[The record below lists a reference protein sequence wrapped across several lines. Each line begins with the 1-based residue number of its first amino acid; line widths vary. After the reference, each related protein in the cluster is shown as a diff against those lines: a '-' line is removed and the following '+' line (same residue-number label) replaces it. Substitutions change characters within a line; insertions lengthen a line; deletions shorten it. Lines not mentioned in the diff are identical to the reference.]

1 MNRYCFLQA
10 SPLREAFF
18 VHMNVDICRTTVVEL
33 FIKMRLSLV
42 FALLITPLASLAQTD
57 ISTPLSKRDSVVTPY
72 KNKLLIFPLTARS
85 IETNWVFGVANAFIF
100 KTNKKDTALRVST
113 IPSGFIYT
121 LNNQIL
127 LAIGANIFL
136 PKERYIIRFENSFS
150 KFPDKFWGI
159 GNRTDGKKPESYTF
173 TQFYINPQLYRKVK
187 GNLFLGGGFD
197 FQRVFNLEYE
207 PGGYFDQD
215 QVLGAYD
222 LRDYNVFGYSL
233 FINYDSRN
241 HAYQPNRGVLFRV
254 KFSDFN
260 KALVSDYDFRVL
272 EIDFRRFIKVF
283 GGNILAFQSFSTFNF
298 GNVPYRNL
306 AILGG
311 NNMMRGYYA
320 GRYRDKKAV
329 TAQVEYRFPIIGRF
343 AGVAFASAG
352 QVANDFDDFDWKL
365 IKPAVGAGI
374 RFAVLRQEK
383 LNLRFDLAA
392 GNSGELN
399 YYIVLAESF

>member
-1 MNRYCFLQA
+1 MEVRLPVVLIFLFA
-10 SPLREAFF
+10 SS
-18 VHMNVDICRTTVVEL
+18 I
-33 FIKMRLSLV
+33 
-42 FALLITPLASLAQTD
+42 LAAQTGVT
-57 ISTPLSKRDSVVTPY
+57 TPLSKKDTTAKPY

-121 LNNQIL
+121 LNDQIL

-150 KFPDKFWGI
+150 KFPDKFWGL
-159 GNRTDGKKPESYTF
+159 GNRTDGKDYESYTF

-187 GNLFLGGGFD
+187 GNLFLGGGVD
-197 FQRVFNLEYE
+197 FQRVFNLEYKA
-207 PGGYFDQD
+207 GGYFDQYN
-215 QVLGAYD
+215 VLGASD
-222 LRDYNVFGYSL
+222 RREYNVFGYSL

-241 HAYQPNRGVLFRV
+241 HAYQPNRGALFRV

-260 KALVSDYDFRVL
+260 KALFSDYDFRVL
-272 EIDFRRFIKVF
+272 EIDFRRFIKVTRK
-283 GGNILAFQSFSTFNF
+283 GILAVQSFNTFNF
-298 GNVPYRNL
+298 GSVPFRNL
-306 AILGG
+306 ATLGG

-320 GRYRDKKAV
+320 GRYRDKKAI
-329 TAQVEYRFPIIGRF
+329 TAQVEYRFPIVGRF

-352 QVANDFDDFDWKL
+352 QVANEFDDFDWKL
-365 IKPAVGAGI
+365 IKPAVGTGI

-383 LNLRFDLAA
+383 LNLRVDVAA

>member
-1 MNRYCFLQA
+1 
-10 SPLREAFF
+10 
-18 VHMNVDICRTTVVEL
+18 
-33 FIKMRLSLV
+33 MRLPLVFVFLFASLV
-42 FALLITPLASLAQTD
+42 LCAQTD
-57 ISTPLSKRDSVVTPY
+57 ISTPLSKKDSTEKPF
-72 KNKLLIFPLTARS
+72 KNRLLIFPLTARS
-85 IETNWVFGVANAFIF
+85 VETNWVFGLANAFIF

-113 IPSGFIYT
+113 IPSGLIYT

-127 LAIGANIFL
+127 IALGANIFL
-136 PKERYIIRFENSFS
+136 PRERYIIRFENSFS
-150 KFPDKFWGI
+150 KFPDKFWGL
-159 GNRTDGKKPESYTF
+159 GNRTDGNKPESYTF

-207 PGGYFDQD
+207 PGGYFERD

-222 LRDYNVFGYSL
+222 LRDYTVFGYSL
-233 FINYDSRN
+233 FINFDSRN
-241 HAYQPNRGVLFRV
+241 HAYQSDRGALFRV

-260 KALVSDYDFRVL
+260 KGFVSDYDFRVL
-272 EIDFRRFIKVF
+272 EIDFRKFIKVT
-283 GGNILAFQSFSTFNF
+283 GNSILALQSFNTFNF

-311 NNMMRGYYA
+311 NNMMRGYFA
-320 GRYRDKKAV
+320 GRYRDKKAITV
-329 TAQVEYRFPIIGRF
+329 QAEYRFPIEGRF

-352 QVANDFDDFDWKL
+352 EVASDFSDFSWER
-365 IKPAVGAGI
+365 IKPAVGIGL

-383 LNLRFDLAA
+383 LNLRLDVAT
-392 GNSGELN
+392 GNNGEVN

>member
-1 MNRYCFLQA
+1 M
-10 SPLREAFF
+10 PL
-18 VHMNVDICRTTVVEL
+18 NVDICVPIVVEL
-33 FIKMRLSLV
+33 LMKMRLPLV
-42 FALLITPLASLAQTD
+42 FALLFASSVLWAQTD
-57 ISTPLSKRDSVVTPY
+57 VSTPLSKKDSTVKPY

-113 IPSGFIYT
+113 IPSGLIYT

-127 LAIGANIFL
+127 IAVGANIFL

-159 GNRTDGKKPESYTF
+159 GNRTDGKEPESYTF

-187 GNLFLGGGFD
+187 GNLFLGGGVD
-197 FQRVFNLEYE
+197 FQRVFNLEYK

-215 QVLGAYD
+215 QVLGASD
-222 LRDYNVFGYSL
+222 RGEYNVFGYSL

-241 HAYQPNRGVLFRV
+241 HAYQPDRGALFRV

-260 KALVSDYDFRVL
+260 KVLVSDYDFRVL
-272 EIDFRRFIKVF
+272 EIDFRKFIKVSRKSIF
-283 GGNILAFQSFSTFNF
+283 AIQSFNTFNF

-306 AILGG
+306 AMLGG
-311 NNMMRGYYA
+311 NNMMRGYFA
-320 GRYRDKKAV
+320 GRYRDRKAI
-329 TAQVEYRFPIIGRF
+329 TAQIEYRFPIKGRF

-352 QVANDFDDFDWKL
+352 EVASDFGDFAWQR
-365 IKPAVGAGI
+365 IKPAIGTGL

-383 LNLRFDLAA
+383 LNLRLDFAA
-392 GNSGELN
+392 GSSGEVN